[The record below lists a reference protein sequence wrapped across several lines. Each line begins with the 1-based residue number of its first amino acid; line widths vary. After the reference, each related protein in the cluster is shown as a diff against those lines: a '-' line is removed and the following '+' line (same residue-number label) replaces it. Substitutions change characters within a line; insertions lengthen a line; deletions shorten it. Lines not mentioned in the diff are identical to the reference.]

1 MIILNNY
8 SNLKV
13 YWQLIPSLLKCF
25 NSIQPCQNWTLKS
38 PNYCMMSAEIQVIK
52 HIFYEN
58 LFHSALCSR
67 IFLPLFLSHRISLSP
82 KGNSVF
88 AWCLLVHPKLTGA
101 HFGEWNAK
109 NTAISLWS
117 FQQIEQLSLH
127 YNVTSCLFFYLIISW
142 SSSIQFAIY
151 FCQLKRLCVPSIIL
165 VKANYEKKYIKL
177 AFDHHSG

>member
-88 AWCLLVHPKLTGA
+88 A
-101 HFGEWNAK
+101 
-109 NTAISLWS
+109 
-117 FQQIEQLSLH
+117 
-127 YNVTSCLFFYLIISW
+127 
-142 SSSIQFAIY
+142 
-151 FCQLKRLCVPSIIL
+151 
-165 VKANYEKKYIKL
+165 
-177 AFDHHSG
+177 